1 MNRISHIYIARHRKV
16 DATEDLLGKE
26 FLCIYKVK
34 AILRAHKLK
43 LKKVHPL
50 MWPHPGP
57 YRRFKFWTGG
67 IIYMF
72 VIYIYSTHNFSLNL
86 EVLKSMWCNKHSKLI
101 KSCWVKMLR
110 VSVKNQR
117 YFWSIEDVTRLWSEF
132 EVFVSPIISLII
144 CFSTRNV

>member
-1 MNRISHIYIARHRKV
+1 MNRISHIYITRHRKV

-57 YRRFKFWTGG
+57 YRRFKF
-67 IIYMF
+67 
-72 VIYIYSTHNFSLNL
+72 
-86 EVLKSMWCNKHSKLI
+86 
-101 KSCWVKMLR
+101 
-110 VSVKNQR
+110 
-117 YFWSIEDVTRLWSEF
+117 
-132 EVFVSPIISLII
+132 
-144 CFSTRNV
+144 